1 MSSARVDLPT
11 SSAGLLPP
19 PIRCRVR
26 SRCDA
31 GKGSDET
38 GGAVETAECFVAF
51 GGHLSQSFFFSFCLF
66 IAYLYPCF
74 CLRALTLTDLHNR
87 WQGDLH
93 MCVCVYT
100 CSPLGFKEEFF
111 ALCLSLVRPPAVK

>member
-51 GGHLSQSFFFSFCLF
+51 GGHLSQSFFFLSVSLSPIC
-66 IAYLYPCF
+66 IHVSAY
-74 CLRALTLTDLHNR
+74 
-87 WQGDLH
+87 
-93 MCVCVYT
+93 
-100 CSPLGFKEEFF
+100 
-111 ALCLSLVRPPAVK
+111 VR